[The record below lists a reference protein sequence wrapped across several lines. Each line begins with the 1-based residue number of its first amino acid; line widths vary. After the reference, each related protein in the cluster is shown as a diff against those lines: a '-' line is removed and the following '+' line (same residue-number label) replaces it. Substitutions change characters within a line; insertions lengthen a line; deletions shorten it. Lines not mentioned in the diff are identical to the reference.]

1 MIRIRNPKGE
11 ITEVPDAC
19 FVELADSDGN
29 VAEVIFQGKNYELK
43 RIAHQSGETAKNY
56 SKVFGVNFIKNVIRI

>member
-19 FVELADSDGN
+19 FVELADEEGN
-29 VAEVIFQGKNYELK
+29 IAEVIFQGNNCELK
-43 RIAHQSGETAKNY
+43 RISHNSGETATNY
-56 SKVFGVNFIKNVIRI
+56 SKVFGVDFIKKVIRL